1 MSREWTAAAGH
12 RPLADT
18 ARGRIV
24 GDAVSADVVTR
35 LGARLAIADA
45 AERAAGSPGGARG

>member
-18 ARGRIV
+18 ARGRLV
-24 GDAVSADVVTR
+24 GDGVSADVVTR
-35 LGARLAIADA
+35 LGARLAIADP
-45 AERAAGSPGGARG
+45 AERSAGSPGGARG